1 LKILFNGDS
10 HTVGSNTTISD
21 RFSNLV
27 ASAFDADNVNLAK
40 VGGSNTRI
48 LRTTQE
54 YINNNSVDLIVIG
67 WTTWERE
74 EWEYHSKYY
83 DVNSSGHDVLPVEL
97 TDKYK
102 NWVVKQTPETLIS
115 KSQKWHET
123 IYNFHLEL
131 EQKNIKHLFFNC
143 MYNFFQ
149 PLNEYNWSN
158 QYIGPYDNNS
168 SYYWNLKNQ
177 GIDADSWYH
186 YGADGHA
193 VWAKLLINY
202 IKEHKLS

>member
-1 LKILFNGDS
+1 MILFNGDS

-27 ASAFDADNVNLAK
+27 AAAFDADNVNIAK
-40 VGGSNTRI
+40 VGGSNARI

-54 YINNNSVDLIVIG
+54 YINDNSVDLIVIG

-74 EWEYHSKYY
+74 EWEFHGKYY
-83 DVNSSGHDVLPVEL
+83 DVNSSGHDVLPAQL
-97 TDKYK
+97 SDKYK

-149 PLNEYNWSN
+149 PLNEHNWGN

-168 SYYWNLKNQ
+168 SYYWHLKNQ
-177 GIDADSWYH
+177 GFNTDSWYH
-186 YGADGHA
+186 YGTDGHA